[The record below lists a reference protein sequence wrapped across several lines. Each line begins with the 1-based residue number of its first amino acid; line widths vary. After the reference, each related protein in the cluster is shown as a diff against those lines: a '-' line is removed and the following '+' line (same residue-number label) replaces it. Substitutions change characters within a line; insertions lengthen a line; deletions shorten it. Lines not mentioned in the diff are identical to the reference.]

1 MPKRDGVAV
10 VFNKVLLIAKKDDEL
25 ACRARNSLK
34 LELEKTGALVEEPNL
49 KEADSYSEDK
59 KADLVI
65 CIGGDGTLLATLRKI
80 GTLRHR
86 AMLLG
91 VHGSRGLGFLHPL
104 RMPREEEDVT
114 QWSKQLVKLIREE
127 AYVGETRWG
136 LEARIEGN
144 SRWSWALNDFVI
156 GKASIS
162 RMVELEMRLGED
174 LIVPKMRGDGVI
186 VSSSTGSTA
195 YSLSAGGPIMD
206 PMLRALL
213 ITPVCSHTFGLRPMV
228 LNGEKTLV
236 VKRLDQNTEG
246 MLTGD
251 GQDAQALELGK
262 SVEIRV
268 SDQPVHFMRPMSE
281 DCRAPSYFEVLRSK
295 LAFGKDRDAR

>member
-1 MPKRDGVAV
+1 MFK
-10 VFNKVLLIAKKDDEL
+10 KVILIAKKDDDL

-34 LELEKTGALVEEPNL
+34 LELEKTGALVEEPYL
-49 KEADSYSEDK
+49 KEADSCSEDK
-59 KADLVI
+59 EADLVI

-86 AMLLG
+86 AMVLG
-91 VHGSRGLGFLHPL
+91 IHGSRGLGFLHPL
-104 RMPREEEDVT
+104 RMPSEEEDVK
-114 QWSKQLVKLIREE
+114 QWATMLVRLIREE

-136 LEARIEGN
+136 LEARIEG
-144 SRWSWALNDFVI
+144 SGRWSWALNDFVV

-162 RMVELEMRLGED
+162 RMVELEMKFGDD

-186 VSSSTGSTA
+186 LCSPTGSTA

-228 LNGEKTLV
+228 LNGDKTLT

-251 GQDAQALELGK
+251 GQDAQTLELGK

-268 SDQPVHFMRPMSE
+268 SDKPVHFMKPMAE